1 MQKNIEAVRRA
12 IRSGRGSLQDA
23 KLIDELAWQARKMAE
38 EIEPKLVIPSPEG
51 TAIVTLPEA
60 ALGVTEGLLVL
71 ADAIHVLAEVV
82 VDKSGK

>member
-1 MQKNIEAVRRA
+1 MQKNIEALRRA
-12 IRSGRGSLQDA
+12 IRSKRGSLEDG
-23 KLIDELAWQARKMAE
+23 KLIDELAWKARKLAE
-38 EIEPKLVIPSPEG
+38 EVEPKFVIPNLEG
-51 TAIVTLPEA
+51 TGIVSLSEA